1 MDYTIV
7 WIILGI
13 TLVLFVYLFW
23 NVVKRLL
30 INSFVGIVLLL
41 LLNLVFGLDIKL
53 NEFSIAAVAL
63 FGLPAVGTLLLL
75 HIGGM
80 LR

>member
-75 HIGGM
+75 HMGGM

>member
-1 MDYTIV
+1 MDYIII

>member
-1 MDYTIV
+1 
-7 WIILGI
+7 
-13 TLVLFVYLFW
+13 
-23 NVVKRLL
+23 VKRLL